1 MKKFILVI
9 LSVLFVGNMMAQKLT
24 VEDITVEA
32 GNTAELIIGIDAS
45 EAVQAVQFTLV
56 LPEGASVEMDGEDY
70 IADPLTESDGGIMPK
85 RNSQIQANKKDD
97 GILIVAFNTKGKF
110 VDAAG
115 DFVTISIE
123 AASDA
128 DGKVLSCQLKDIK
141 AGSLASDNSVVSAGE
156 FSDVAFQIGVG
167 VDTGI
172 NSISL
177 DDPNAEIYNL
187 NGQRVKNVKKG
198 VYVVNGK
205 KVAVK

>member
-1 MKKFILVI
+1 MKKYILVI
-9 LSVLFVGNMMAQKLT
+9 LSVLFVGHVMAQKLT
-24 VEDITVEA
+24 VESIKVDA
-32 GNTAELIIGIDAS
+32 GKTADLVIGIDAS

-110 VDAAG
+110 VAGTG

-123 AASDA
+123 AAADA
-128 DGKVLSCQLKDIK
+128 DGKVLNCQLKDIK
-141 AGSLASDNSVVSAGE
+141 AGSLADDNSVVSAGE
-156 FSDVAFQIGVG
+156 FSDVVFQIGVG

>member
-187 NGQRVKNVKKG
+187 NGQRIKNVKKG

>member
-24 VEDITVEA
+24 VEDITLEA
-32 GNTAELIIGIDAS
+32 GNTAELIIGIDAP

-141 AGSLASDNSVVSAGE
+141 AGSLASDNSVVSAGD

>member
-32 GNTAELIIGIDAS
+32 GNTAELIIGIDAP

-187 NGQRVKNVKKG
+187 NGQRIKNVKKG

>member
-9 LSVLFVGNMMAQKLT
+9 LSVLCVGNMMAQKLT
-24 VEDITVEA
+24 VEDITLEA
-32 GNTAELIIGIDAS
+32 GNTAELVIGIDAP

-167 VDTGI
+167 VDTDI

>member
-24 VEDITVEA
+24 VEDITLEA
-32 GNTAELIIGIDAS
+32 GNTAELIIGIDAP